1 MPRLVVLDAM
11 NLAYRAYYAFIRRP
25 LVNSKNE
32 NTSAIFGFANSV
44 LKIRKEEKPDYW
56 ALAWDGP
63 GETFRHQ
70 TFREYKATRKP
81 MPDDLAPQ
89 IEPISRVA
97 EALGLP
103 LIQLPGMEADDVM
116 ATLACRG
123 EKDGFD
129 VVLVTSDKDMLQL
142 VTDKVT
148 ILAPSGRPSDE
159 YIRMDADAVQT
170 KWGVSPLQTRDV
182 LAIMGDTSDNVP
194 GVKGIGEKGAVDLIK
209 AYGSL
214 EELYRRLEEI
224 TKPALRQKL
233 ETSREQAFLSRE
245 LVTVKTDCELPLS
258 WDQLKMQPIRR
269 DALRELSKRW
279 ELIKLEQIAN
289 TLRSS
294 EAGEGPPLPASAAER
309 AAGKGGAKPPP
320 PPDDDPWGP
329 PPPPP
334 SAAPPTATAQGAL
347 DLFAGLEAA
356 GSLAVATSGSPRDLS
371 ESEAEARALL
381 ERAQSGLALL
391 PLYEGEH
398 PRRAQLV
405 GLALAAREGPPCYL
419 PLGHE
424 GAANLESGRLRALL
438 GEALADPA
446 VPKLGEDLK
455 RDSHLFEC
463 AGLALALPGEGELFD
478 THVLSFLCDPERDH
492 SLEATARDFLALE
505 VSREPP
511 PPPGRKPKTKALPI
525 EAGAYAARAA
535 ATLFPLVE
543 ALRAQLEARDQWEL
557 YRRLERPLIPT
568 LFDMERAG
576 IGLDPEILREMSS
589 AAGEEIDSLRRELH
603 LAAGEEINLDSGPQV
618 AKVLFQTL
626 GLKGAGRTPGGA
638 LSTRQEVLEEL
649 AEEHPFAARLLE
661 YRALTKLRSTYFDA
675 LPQEIDAR
683 DGRVHTLFEQAGAAT
698 GRLSSSHP
706 NLQNIP
712 MRTERGRKIRRAFVA
727 PVGRVFVGADYSQI
741 ELRVMAHLSQDPALI
756 AAFESGEDIHD
767 STARRIFGVTGPLS
781 PELRSRAKVANFG
794 LMYGMGA
801 RTLAKGM
808 GLGMA
813 EAKEFI
819 AHYFRAFEG
828 VRAFL
833 DGVVEEARER
843 RWVATLLGRRRYLPG
858 LESSHGGER
867 AYAERIAINTPIQ
880 GSAADLMKLAMIRV
894 HAALL
899 AEFPSARLLLQV
911 HDELLIECGTAEAD
925 AVAARVRAEMEGCF
939 PLRVPLVVSVGRGTT
954 WFDAH

>member
-25 LVNSKNE
+25 LVNSKGE

-81 MPDDLAPQ
+81 IPDDLAPQ

-103 LIQLPGMEADDVM
+103 LIELPGMEADDVM

-123 EKDGFD
+123 ERDGFE

-142 VTDKVT
+142 VTENVT

-159 YIRMDADAVQT
+159 YVRMDAEAVQQ
-170 KWGVSPLQTRDV
+170 KWGVTPLQTRDV

-194 GVKGIGEKGAVDLIK
+194 GVKGIGEKGAVELITK
-209 AYGSL
+209 FGSL
-214 EELYRRLEEI
+214 EDLYQRIEEI

-233 ETSREQAFLSRE
+233 ETSRDQAFLSRE
-245 LVTVKTDCELPLS
+245 LVTVKTDCELPFT
-258 WDQLKMQPIRR
+258 WDELKMQPIRR

-294 EAGEGPPLPASAAER
+294 EAGEGPALPASAAER
-309 AAGKGGAKPPP
+309 AAGKGVAKAPP

-329 PPPPP
+329 AP
-334 SAAPPTATAQGAL
+334 AAPASGAQGAL

-356 GSLAVATSGSPRDLS
+356 GSLAVATTGSPRDLS
-371 ESEAEARALL
+371 ELEAEARALL
-381 ERAQSGLALL
+381 ERANTGLALL

-398 PRRAQLV
+398 PRQAALV

-419 PLGHE
+419 PLAHQ
-424 GAANLESGRLRALL
+424 GAANLDASRLHALL
-438 GEALADPA
+438 GKALADPA
-446 VPKLGEDLK
+446 LPKLGEDLK
-455 RDSHLFEC
+455 RDAHLLER
-463 AGLALALPGEGELFD
+463 AGLTLALRGEAELLD

-505 VSREPP
+505 VSREPA
-511 PPPGRKPKTKALPI
+511 PPPGRKPKTGALPI

-535 ATLFPLVE
+535 AALFPLAE

-557 YRRLERPLIPT
+557 YGTLERPMIRT

-576 IGLDPEILREMSS
+576 IALDPAILREMSAS
-589 AAGEEIDSLRRELH
+589 AGEEIDSLRRELH
-603 LAAGEEINLDSGPQV
+603 LAAGEKINLDSGPQV

-661 YRALTKLRSTYFDA
+661 YRMLTKLRSTYFDA
-675 LPQEIDAR
+675 LPQEIDPR

-712 MRTERGRKIRRAFVA
+712 MRTERGRRIRRAFVA

-819 AHYFRAFEG
+819 SHYFRAFEG
-828 VRAFL
+828 VRTFL
-833 DGVVEEARER
+833 DSVVEEARER

-899 AEFPSARLLLQV
+899 EEFPSAQLLLQV
-911 HDELLIECGTAEAD
+911 HDELLIECEMAEAD
-925 AVAARVRAEMEGCF
+925 AVSARVRAEMEGCF
-939 PLRVPLVVSVGRGTT
+939 PLRVPLVVSVGRGAT